1 MLIGFRGVDIN
12 NPDSYAL
19 DVLATILGDGRSSVF
34 YKNIKDRLQLAFSI
48 SASNAGFRDDG
59 IFYVSANFLPE
70 KLNKLEIKGPRK
82 LKGTNVIA
90 TDLRGG
96 ASLLIEYYITQSPS
110 EAKLNPKLETIF
122 IANKKCH
129 TIFRIKCRSFFLR

>member
-70 KLNKLEIKGPRK
+70 KSSFTLFKAVEVSTSPTIIVIMFD
-82 LKGTNVIA
+82 GTYH
-90 TDLRGG
+90 
-96 ASLLIEYYITQSPS
+96 LL
-110 EAKLNPKLETIF
+110 
-122 IANKKCH
+122 
-129 TIFRIKCRSFFLR
+129 